1 MKNLSNFKK
10 NLFDLLNV
18 SSVCI
23 INFLKLETKK
33 MKPNIK
39 LVRIYLKLLKNVLK
53 RTTFPNQY
61 SPLKQY

>member
-39 LVRIYLKLLKNVLK
+39 LVRIYLKLFKNVLK